1 MRYVEPPT
9 SLPLNL
15 TEVQFEVEE
24 SSPSGLG
31 SVSGSV
37 AQWTEGALVTLRLEW
52 PDPSPERLAAW
63 FVFPDFRDYTAMGA
77 AHTCAV
83 SIRTPTN
90 TRTSVWRP
98 DKGEADLRMVTGGSV
113 PARDSV
119 TYWAAGLHW
128 PDVLEVGLSWPHG
141 NLEAVLRPLA

>member
-1 MRYVEPPT
+1 MKPPT
-9 SLPLNL
+9 SLPLNT

-31 SVSGSV
+31 SVSGRV
-37 AQWTEGALVTLRLEW
+37 AQWTEGAQVTLQLEW
-52 PDPSPERLAAW
+52 PNPSQNRLATW
-63 FVFPDFRDYTAMGA
+63 FVFPDFRDYTSLGA
-77 AHTCAV
+77 AHTCVV
-83 SIRTPTN
+83 SIRTATDA
-90 TRTSVWRP
+90 RTSVAG
-98 DKGEADLRMVTGGSV
+98 KGEAALRMVTADSV

-128 PDVLEVGLSWPHG
+128 ADVLEVGLSWPHG